1 MKRERL
7 EGLIVAGGCGSAVGG
22 SPPGLKRH
30 GRGAG
35 RRGEVER

>member
-7 EGLIVAGGCGSAVGG
+7 EGLIVAGGLRIGG
-22 SPPGLKRH
+22 G
-30 GRGAG
+30 GFAAGAG

>member
-7 EGLIVAGGCGSAVGG
+7 EGLIVAGGLRIGG
-22 SPPGLKRH
+22 RGFATGPKSH

-35 RRGEVER
+35 RGAEVER